1 LTRHADSPAQGR
13 ASCPAATAPI
23 KPSKVQTAAIAI
35 ARPALYKLAPEPCR
49 SPGMPDLIKT
59 DLTLP
64 NPTATQRLA
73 AIVAAQARPGDAIL
87 LSGDLG
93 AGKTHFARAFI
104 NALSD
109 TAEEVP
115 SPTFTLVQA
124 YAATVAGQS
133 VEISHFDLYRLKSP
147 EETIEL
153 GIEEAFAEGISL
165 VEWPDRLGFMTPR
178 HHLALRLEIAADG
191 NTRRASLEGTAD
203 WGDRLDRIAR
213 RFAQA

>member
-1 LTRHADSPAQGR
+1 MPDLTKSDLILPN
-13 ASCPAATAPI
+13 PAAT
-23 KPSKVQTAAIAI
+23 
-35 ARPALYKLAPEPCR
+35 E
-49 SPGMPDLIKT
+49 
-59 DLTLP
+59 
-64 NPTATQRLA
+64 RLA
-73 AIVAAQARPGDAIL
+73 AIIAAEARPGDAIL

-109 TAEEVP
+109 AAEEVP

-124 YAATVAGQS
+124 YAATAAGEP

-165 VEWPDRLGFMTPR
+165 VEWPDRLGFMTPKR
-178 HHLALRLEIAADG
+178 HLALRLEIAADG
-191 NTRRASLEGTAD
+191 STRHAFLEGTAD
-203 WGDRLDRIAR
+203 WGDRLDRIAQH
-213 RFAQA
+213 FAHG

>member
-1 LTRHADSPAQGR
+1 MPDLTKSDLFLPN
-13 ASCPAATAPI
+13 PAAT
-23 KPSKVQTAAIAI
+23 
-35 ARPALYKLAPEPCR
+35 E
-49 SPGMPDLIKT
+49 
-59 DLTLP
+59 
-64 NPTATQRLA
+64 RLA
-73 AIVAAQARPGDAIL
+73 AIVAAEARAGDAIL

-115 SPTFTLVQA
+115 SPTFTLVQS
-124 YAATVAGQS
+124 YAATSGGEPI
-133 VEISHFDLYRLKSP
+133 EIAHFDLYRLKSP

-165 VEWPDRLGFMTPR
+165 VEWPDRLGSLTPK

-191 NTRRASLEGTAD
+191 VARRASLQGSAD
-203 WGDRLDRIAR
+203 WRERIAR
-213 RFAQA
+213 IAQRFAGA

>member
-1 LTRHADSPAQGR
+1 
-13 ASCPAATAPI
+13 
-23 KPSKVQTAAIAI
+23 
-35 ARPALYKLAPEPCR
+35 
-49 SPGMPDLIKT
+49 MPDLTKT

-64 NPTATQRLA
+64 NPASTERLA
-73 AIVAAQARPGDAIL
+73 AIIAAEARPGDAIL

-104 NALSD
+104 NTLSD
-109 TAEEVP
+109 AVEEVP

-124 YAATVAGQS
+124 YAATVAGRP

-165 VEWPDRLGFMTPR
+165 VEWPDRLGFMTPK
-178 HHLALRLEIAADG
+178 HHLALRLEIVSDG
-191 NTRRASLEGTAD
+191 GMRRVSLAGTAD
-203 WGDRLDRIAR
+203 WPDRIDRIAQ
-213 RFAQA
+213 RFAQG